1 MVLPDDTSSASSAR
15 RFVRE
20 NLRSW
25 GADEHCETAVL
36 LISELVTNAVLHARS
51 APEVVMRYEGTV
63 LRIEVYDQSSV
74 LPARR
79 HYGLQAGTGRG
90 IVLVEE
96 MASDWGADQTGSG
109 KVVWFELRP
118 GSGLAQAFAL
128 DGETLADLAELAGL
142 AGGDRSSGSGP
153 ATAGVD
159 AERARTPS
167 DRDRGDQLARHPRGV
182 LAGTWR

>member
-1 MVLPDDTSSASSAR
+1 MAR
-15 RFVRE
+15 RFVRDT
-20 NLRSW
+20 LTTW
-25 GADEHCETAVL
+25 GVDEHTDTAAL

-51 APEVVMRYEGTV
+51 GPEIVLLFEGTV
-63 LRIEVYDQSSV
+63 LRVEVHDASPV

-96 MASDWGADQTGSG
+96 MATQWGAEPTGSG

-118 GSGLAQAFAL
+118 GSGLAEPFAL

-142 AGGDRSSGSGP
+142 GGDARSSRADRERSAPGFGP
-153 ATAGVD
+153 
-159 AERARTPS
+159 
-167 DRDRGDQLARHPRGV
+167 GDTV
-182 LAGTWR
+182 LCLL